1 MVRPVPDGESV
12 LPVAHSQAVPGER
25 AAAAS
30 TPTKFAP
37 SGFTANRSPSPS
49 KGTRTLG
56 VISIGEDWPGKT
68 TSLGGNGAPN
78 VG

>member
-37 SGFTANRSPSPS
+37 SGFTANRSPTSS
-49 KGTRTLG
+49 MDTSAWV
-56 VISIGEDWPGKT
+56 VISTDEDWLGKT